1 VPLVFARLDRNGGL
15 GPLKEGAETQMMP
28 SQGSIFEA
36 LLETAPDAMLAVDS
50 GGRVV
55 LANAQVEALFGYGRS
70 ELLGQLVDTLVPDA
84 VRDAH
89 AAHRARYAHNPTTR
103 SMGVGLQLVA
113 RRKDGTE
120 FPAEISLS
128 SIQTADGLIVS
139 AAVRDITERLEA
151 ERDRDRLRAAAERER
166 VELQLQRARRL
177 ESLGQLAG
185 GVAHDFNNLLAVIL
199 NYTAFVAEEVAR
211 AAEVDP
217 DRWADVGNDI
227 EQIRRAG
234 ERASEL
240 TRQLLT
246 FGRREI
252 AQPLP
257 LDLNEVL
264 DGVAPL
270 LRRTLGE
277 HVELHVDRSPTLWPI
292 VADPGQVEQVLVNL
306 AVNARDAMPG
316 GGTLSIDTCNIAAD
330 EDYAAALAPL
340 TPGRYVRVRVSDSG
354 IGMTPDVL
362 DQAFEPFFTT
372 KPKGEG
378 TGLGLATVYGIVTQ
392 AGGHVHIY
400 SETGL
405 GTTFTALFP
414 ATDQAVESVERPTPP
429 TGVHGGHT
437 VLVVEDE
444 DAMREVTRR
453 ILVRNGY
460 TVLLAGSGADA
471 IRTAEA
477 HGGDIHVLLTDVLM
491 PQMLGKEVAER
502 IAVLRPEARV
512 LYMSGYAHPVL
523 TSQGRLEE
531 GVVLLEKPFTESAL
545 LARVRQVVGSDG

>member
-1 VPLVFARLDRNGGL
+1 MT
-15 GPLKEGAETQMMP
+15 EGST
-28 SQGSIFEA
+28 FEA
-36 LLETAPDAMLAVDS
+36 LLETAPDAMIAVDRD
-50 GGRVV
+50 GRVV
-55 LANAQVEALFGYGRS
+55 LANAQVEALFGYTRS
-70 ELLGQLVDTLVPDA
+70 ELLGQSVDILVPDA
-84 VRDAH
+84 VGDAH
-89 AAHRARYAHNPTTR
+89 VAHRARYAANPTTR
-103 SMGVGLQLVA
+103 SMGVGLQLA
-113 RRKDGTE
+113 GRRKDGSE

-128 SIQTADGLIVS
+128 SIQTDEGLIVS

-151 ERDRDRLRAAAERER
+151 ERDRDRLRAEREHER
-166 VELQLQRARRL
+166 VELQLQRTQRL

-199 NYTAFVAEEVAR
+199 NYTAFVAEEITR

-217 DRWADVGNDI
+217 ERWTAARNDV
-227 EQIRRAG
+227 EQVRRAA
-234 ERASEL
+234 ERATEL
-240 TRQLLT
+240 TRQLLA

-277 HVELHVDRSPTLWPI
+277 HVELYVDPSPELWPV

-306 AVNARDAMPG
+306 AVNARDAMPE
-316 GGTLSIDTCNIAAD
+316 GGTLSIDTRNIAVD
-330 EDYAAALAPL
+330 EDYAAARPPL

-354 IGMTPDVL
+354 IGMAADVL

-378 TGLGLATVYGIVTQ
+378 TGLGLATVYGIITQ
-392 AGGHVHIY
+392 AGGQVQIY
-400 SETGL
+400 SEAGV
-405 GTTFTALFP
+405 GTTITALFP
-414 ATDQAVESVERPTPP
+414 ATDQAVQPVERATPA
-429 TGVHGGHT
+429 TGFHGGHT

-444 DAMREVTRR
+444 EAMREVTRR

-460 TVLLAGSGADA
+460 TVLLAGSGAEA
-471 IRTAEA
+471 IRLAETHA
-477 HGGDIHVLLTDVLM
+477 GVIDVLLTDVVM

-502 IAVLRPEARV
+502 FAKLRPDARV

-531 GVVLLEKPFTESAL
+531 GVVLLEKPFTEATL
-545 LARVRQVVGSDG
+545 LARVRQVVGRDE